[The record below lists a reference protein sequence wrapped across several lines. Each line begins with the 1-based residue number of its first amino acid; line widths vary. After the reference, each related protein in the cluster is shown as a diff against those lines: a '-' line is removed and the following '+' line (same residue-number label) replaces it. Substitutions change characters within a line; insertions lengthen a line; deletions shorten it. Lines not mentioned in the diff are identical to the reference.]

1 MTTKFKNKRTVHF
14 QSHEFSVNHPNHH
27 CAIWYAIH
35 VLNNFEWELHLRIP
49 FKALPKCT
57 TSEATALTV
66 CNKTTGISG
75 LWLESPT
82 KNCFFFLS
90 YLSYAMLNMK
100 SYFLVLVFFF
110 LIYSF
115 KKENVTNDT
124 AAYFYIF
131 LHFFLISPSGVLNWY
146 CCSFTILLSILNC
159 IWPLQ

>member
-1 MTTKFKNKRTVHF
+1 MYWSLPPLLVSIQLFAAKVKILFQTQTLDLDLILLLLNLYKKHGLLTMTTKFKNKWTVHF
-14 QSHEFSVNHPNHH
+14 QSHEFSGDHPNHH

-82 KNCFFFLS
+82 KNCFFS
-90 YLSYAMLNMK
+90 G
-100 SYFLVLVFFF
+100 
-110 LIYSF
+110 LIYPMQCWTWNLTS
-115 KKENVTNDT
+115 
-124 AAYFYIF
+124 
-131 LHFFLISPSGVLNWY
+131 
-146 CCSFTILLSILNC
+146 
-159 IWPLQ
+159 